1 MMTPR
6 QKQQQR
12 EEMINTL
19 TGTEAM
25 RVRLECGTW
34 YEYMSHDLRG
44 RVVQVRESAGQTR
57 WVSWADIEEVEKY

>member
-1 MMTPR
+1 MR

-12 EEMINTL
+12 EAMINTL

-34 YEYMSHDLRG
+34 YGYLSHNLIDRLVCI
-44 RVVQVRESAGQTR
+44 RVSTAQTR
-57 WVSWADIEEVEKY
+57 WVRWEEIDEVEKY

>member
-1 MMTPR
+1 MR

-12 EEMINTL
+12 EAMINTL

-34 YEYMSHDLRG
+34 YGYLSHNLIDRL
-44 RVVQVRESAGQTR
+44 VQVCVGNGQSR
-57 WVSWADIEEVEKY
+57 WVRWEEIEEVEKY